1 MEGKEEGER
10 GREKKNKV
18 KGGGREV
25 EGGCGPR
32 LMESWC

>member
-10 GREKKNKV
+10 GRGKKGKL
-18 KGGGREV
+18 KGEVGRWR
-25 EGGCGPR
+25 GAAGPR